1 MQSIQSTKTEIIVNI
16 ADYDYP
22 KINLYNFNRNRN
34 RKILIQLHI
43 SGFIK
48 VFSF

>member
-22 KINLYNFNRNRN
+22 KIDLYNFNRNRN
-34 RKILIQLHI
+34 RKIFDTITHI
-43 SGFIK
+43 WFH
-48 VFSF
+48 